1 MLTFIKKRNSSTVPS
16 KSGHKTVESPRPF
29 KQSSEIWKSRLSWRI
44 MASVF
49 LTILTIQVSV
59 LALTV
64 QNEQNANLLHLRE
77 TARQILT
84 PILSGNILNPLSPP
98 ISIDHANRVIGT
110 SIIDGIVVYSRKF
123 DIISLYGD
131 PITLRPKSFD
141 DTITSYYSADGTFY
155 ETVLRP
161 SELNIT
167 NTTAFQPYYIALRL
181 NSESIKTTTQN
192 YVYHSILVMFL
203 LSAFVTTVLMVAL
216 SRWLLEPILFMR
228 QNLLEASRNPENPD
242 IGPSPFSD
250 RDEIGSAIKVAQTL
264 ILQNSENIRQIKLAA
279 QDQIHKLAYY
289 DSLTG
294 LPNRILFVQKLSEMT
309 KMVDDSIP
317 RRSAVLTI
325 DLDHFKDI
333 NDTMGHSIGDTIL
346 RSVGKRLRSALPD
359 SAVVARTGEDEFAV
373 TMPLYEGGFTSRD
386 VAEKVQ
392 NVIRSEPFRV
402 FNQSFQIRVSI
413 GFATYPDNG
422 TDPDQVLKNADIAL
436 NRAKE
441 DGRDNIRE
449 YLQDFDRVVQQRF
462 QLLNDLREALERDEL
477 MLYYQPQ
484 LDLSTQKVIGAE
496 ALLRWWKEDQSKEG
510 GAFISPGIFVPIA
523 EHSGLIVPMGEW
535 VMREACKT
543 ARGWMDKGIKN
554 VRVAVNVSGAQ
565 FQQSDLVAYTRKI
578 LAETGLPPHNLELE
592 VTESAFMH
600 DVQRTIEILND
611 LHKLGVELAIDDF
624 GTGYSSLSY
633 LRQFPIDRLKID
645 QSFIKNALENPDD
658 ATIARTIVALGH
670 SLGLKVIAEGVETKE
685 HEDFLLRENC
695 DEVQGYRYSRPVPN
709 ETFLEFVASYS
720 GQISSFGA

>member
-1 MLTFIKKRNSSTVPS
+1 MLNFIKISDYLSQASRRDLI
-16 KSGHKTVESPRPF
+16 KTSMRTRP
-29 KQSSEIWKSRLSWRI
+29 QTRADIWKSRLSWRI

-49 LTILTIQVSV
+49 LTILTIQVTV

-64 QNEQNANLLHLRE
+64 QNEQNAHLYRLRE
-77 TARQILT
+77 TARQVIAPT
-84 PILSGNILNPLSPP
+84 LSGNILTPLAPPLSLEQ
-98 ISIDHANRVIGT
+98 ANRIIGT
-110 SIIDGIVVYSRKF
+110 SVIDGIVIYSRNF
-123 DIISLYGD
+123 DVISLYGD
-131 PITLRPKSFD
+131 PVTLRPKSFD
-141 DTITSYYSADGTFY
+141 EATSSYYSADGTFY
-155 ETVLRP
+155 DTVLRP
-161 SELNIT
+161 SEI
-167 NTTAFQPYYIALRL
+167 NTSNDNSFQPYYIALRL
-181 NSESIKTTTQN
+181 DSHTTKQAVKD

-242 IGPSPFSD
+242 IGPSPFNEK
-250 RDEIGSAIKVAQTL
+250 DEIGSAIKVAQTL
-264 ILQNSENIRQIKLAA
+264 ILQNSENIRQIKSAA

-309 KMVDDSIP
+309 KDNGTDSA
-317 RRSAVLTI
+317 RRFAVITV

-359 SAVVARTGEDEFAV
+359 SAIVARTGEDEFAV
-373 TMPLYEGGFTSRD
+373 TMPLFDGGFNSRD

-413 GFATYPDNG
+413 GLATYPDNG

-441 DGRDNIRE
+441 DGRDTIRE

-462 QLLNDLREALERDEL
+462 QLLNDLREAMERDEL
-477 MLYYQPQ
+477 TLYYQPQ
-484 LDLSTQKVIGAE
+484 LDLTTQKVIGAE
-496 ALLRWWKEDQSKEG
+496 ALLRWWKADQSKEG

-523 EHSGLIVPMGEW
+523 EQSGLIVPMGEW

-543 ARGWMDKGIKN
+543 ARGWIDQGMQNI
-554 VRVAVNVSGAQ
+554 RVAVNVSGAQ

-578 LAETGLPPHNLELE
+578 LAETGLPPHCLELE

-670 SLGLKVIAEGVETKE
+670 SLGLKVIAEGVETKD
-685 HEDFLLRENC
+685 HEEFLLREHC

-709 ETFLEFVASYS
+709 EKFLEFVASYN
-720 GQISSFGA
+720 GQISSFGT